1 MITRLGC
8 VMCLLAGLGLA
19 GEPQARDGRAPKTP
33 PTLTSLGRAGAPRE
47 PARLRLTGEIV
58 DDATARPLPARIY
71 IQGADGAWHF
81 PRSQAADGAA
91 IPYKK
96 QRGDNPRCVEM
107 HTTLSAH
114 PFTVE
119 LPPGKY
125 TVTVERGHEYL
136 PATQTVTLA
145 DKSARVTIKL
155 RRWIDMAGLGW
166 YSGDTH
172 VHRPLD
178 ELPNLVLAEDL
189 NVAFP
194 LVYWVTEAFAPP
206 KSSSRSPKQD
216 PEAKPIAVDAAHLIY
231 PRNTEYEIFT
241 VNKKAHTLGALFVLR
256 HRGVLDKGVP
266 PLAGI
271 VKQARAEGALLDLD
285 KPNWPWSM
293 ILVALLNVDLYELA
307 NNHMWRTEFGFPAF
321 GEPPPAYMKIER
333 DAKGFT
339 ERGWIDFNFQN
350 YYALLNC
357 GFKMRPTAGTA
368 SGVHPVPLGFG
379 RVYVHQSKGL
389 NFDGWFKGL
398 DEGRSFVTTGPMLLA
413 QLNGKLPGTPLAGAE
428 ATNRLQVTGTVHSA
442 QPLDRIEIVVNGVVA
457 KTLQPANRKTE
468 RGGHESP
475 IDAEVAASGSS
486 WLAVRC
492 WEPRPGGRWRYAH
505 TAPWH
510 VRVEGMPLRPRRAE
524 TDFLIGR
531 VTSQIERSR
540 PVLPAAALAEYE
552 QALRVYQKIAETAVD

>member
-1 MITRLGC
+1 M
-8 VMCLLAGLGLA
+8 
-19 GEPQARDGRAPKTP
+19 
-33 PTLTSLGRAGAPRE
+33 SS
-47 PARLRLTGEIV
+47 RLRLVIAAVLLIGLLGHSQQPALRRLAGAIV
-58 DDATARPLPARIY
+58 DEASNRPLPARIY
-71 IQGADGAWHF
+71 IQGGDGAWHF
-81 PRSQAADGAA
+81 PRSQSPAGSAVA
-91 IPYKK
+91 YKK

-114 PFTVE
+114 PFAVD

-125 TVTVERGHEYL
+125 TITVERGHEYL
-136 PATQTVTLA
+136 PAIQTVTLGDGKPA
-145 DKSARVTIKL
+145 DVTVKL
-155 RRWIDMAGLGW
+155 RRWIDMASLGW

-172 VHRPLD
+172 VHRSLD
-178 ELPNLVLAEDL
+178 ELPNVVLAEDL

-206 KSSSRSPKQD
+206 KSSSRSPKED
-216 PEAKPIAVDAAHLIY
+216 PDAKPIAVDGTHLIY

-241 VNKKAHTLGALFVLR
+241 VHKQPHTLGALFVLR
-256 HRGVLDKGVP
+256 HKSVLDQGVP

-293 ILVALLNVDLYELA
+293 ILVALLKVDLYELA
-307 NNHMWRTEFGFPAF
+307 NNHMWRTEFGFANF
-321 GEPPPAYMKIER
+321 GEPPPDYMKIER

-350 YYALLNC
+350 YYTLLNC

-379 RVYVHQSKGL
+379 RVYVQQSKGL
-389 NFDGWFKGL
+389 DFDGWFAGL
-398 DEGRSFVTTGPMLLA
+398 DQGRSFVTTGPMLLA
-413 QLNGKLPGTPLAGAE
+413 QVNGKPPGTALAADGQADKF
-428 ATNRLQVTGTVHSA
+428 RVTGAAHSA
-442 QPLDRIEIVVNGVVA
+442 QPLERVEIVVNGAVA
-457 KTLQPANRKTE
+457 KTIRPANRKTE

-475 IDAEVAASGSS
+475 IDAELTVAGSS
-486 WLAVRC
+486 WIAVRC
-492 WEPRPGGRWRYAH
+492 WEARAGGRVRYAH

-510 VRVEGMPLRPRRAE
+510 VHVEGMPLRPRRAE
-524 TDFLIGR
+524 TDFLIRR

-540 PVLPAAALAEYE
+540 SVLPAAALAEYE
-552 QALRVYQKIAETAVD
+552 QALRVYEKIAATARD